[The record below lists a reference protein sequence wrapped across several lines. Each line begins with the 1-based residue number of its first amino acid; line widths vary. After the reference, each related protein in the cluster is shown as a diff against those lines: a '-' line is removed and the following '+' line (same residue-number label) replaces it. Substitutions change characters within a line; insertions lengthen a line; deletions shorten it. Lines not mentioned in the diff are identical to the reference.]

1 MTTDELFEVDDPT
14 PVTAE
19 DSTAVEENEPAD
31 DTRSVVPKQIDADTI
46 LDTIVPPSIDW
57 RATVARHPVLSV
69 AGVGLVG
76 YVVGRTKGS
85 TILAGV
91 TAGLSSVLMR
101 QLADV
106 FESNLFEFD

>member
-1 MTTDELFEVDDPT
+1 MTTDELFEVDDQT
-14 PVTAE
+14 PATAGDPTAE
-19 DSTAVEENEPAD
+19 GGKTVN
-31 DTRSVVPKQIDADTI
+31 DTPPVAPKQIDADTI

-57 RATVARHPVLSV
+57 RGTVARHPVLSV
-69 AGVGLVG
+69 VGVGLVG

-85 TILAGV
+85 TILTGV
-91 TAGLSSVLMR
+91 TAGLSGVLMR